1 MTDIKDTLYPV
12 AIVGVGPGDPELLTR
27 KAYRLLQEAEC
38 VIYDRLI
45 PQDIL
50 DLIPKD
56 VEQTYAGKSCR
67 KHHMTQDEI
76 NAFLV
81 EQARLGK
88 KVVRLKGGDPFIFG
102 RGGEE
107 ALALAEANL
116 QFEIVS
122 GVNAAD
128 GCAAVQGIPL
138 THRGIA
144 HSVRFITG
152 HQQKGE
158 PVALDWKGLADPHTT
173 LVIFMGLA
181 NIENIVNEL
190 QGHGLDKDT
199 PAAII
204 QEGTT
209 SKEKKH
215 ITSLHQL
222 PQAVESF
229 EPPCI
234 IVIGQVVGLAHQLQ
248 PFHSHS

>member
-1 MTDIKDTLYPV
+1 MTKSKNIIHPV
-12 AIVGVGPGDPELLTR
+12 HIVGVGPGDPELLTR
-27 KAYRLLQEAEC
+27 KAFRILQEAEC
-38 VIYDRLI
+38 VLYDRLI
-45 PQDIL
+45 SQEIL
-50 DLIPKD
+50 DLIPPH
-56 VEQTYAGKSCR
+56 VEAIYAGKSCR
-67 KHHMTQDEI
+67 KHHMTQEEI
-76 NAFLV
+76 N
-81 EQARLGK
+81 QALITHAQLGK

-107 ALALAEANL
+107 ALALAEAHIH
-116 QFEIVS
+116 FDIVP

-158 PVALDWKGLADPHTT
+158 PVTLDWQGLADPYTT

-181 NIENIVNEL
+181 NIGTIVDNL
-190 QGHGLDKDT
+190 IAHGLAADT

-209 SKEKKH
+209 PAEKKH
-215 ITSLHQL
+215 CTSLAQL
-222 PQAVESF
+222 PQIIEDF
-229 EPPCI
+229 QPPCI
-234 IVIGQVVGLAHQLQ
+234 IIIGHVVTLADKLDAYQLK
-248 PFHSHS
+248 S